1 MVKAIWMDVKF
12 VGRAESTLLFT
23 PLDYF
28 YLTQFS
34 FLQMEHFY
42 RKASYLAI
50 QKTSLNF
57 CLFPEQSASVCQGLG
72 MHRLCAGT
80 ICTVPVQILTP
91 ALGVDSLPLS
101 HQRCPYLFIIDL
113 QEFFIYSGYKFLV
126 KFMLC

>member
-91 ALGVDSLPLS
+91 ALGSFSSIFHIKKQKNRTCILRVMQLGCWWTSLF
-101 HQRCPYLFIIDL
+101 CPK
-113 QEFFIYSGYKFLV
+113 Q
-126 KFMLC
+126 

>member
-1 MVKAIWMDVKF
+1 MVVKAIWMDVKF

-42 RKASYLAI
+42 RKASDLAI

-57 CLFPEQSASVCQGLG
+57 CLFPEQRASVCQGLG
-72 MHRLCAGT
+72 MHRLC
-80 ICTVPVQILTP
+80 TVPVQTLTAVLGSFSSIFQIKKQKNRTHILRVMQ
-91 ALGVDSLPLS
+91 LGCWWTSLF
-101 HQRCPYLFIIDL
+101 CPK
-113 QEFFIYSGYKFLV
+113 Q
-126 KFMLC
+126 

>member
-42 RKASYLAI
+42 RKASDLAI

-57 CLFPEQSASVCQGLG
+57 CLFPEQSLRVSRTGHAQTL
-72 MHRLCAGT
+72 HRSC
-80 ICTVPVQILTP
+80 P
-91 ALGVDSLPLS
+91 DSHS
-101 HQRCPYLFIIDL
+101 SSRKL
-113 QEFFIYSGYKFLV
+113 QLHFSD
-126 KFMLC
+126 

>member
-91 ALGVDSLPLS
+91 ALGSFSSIFHIKKQKNRTRILRVMQLGCWWTSLF
-101 HQRCPYLFIIDL
+101 CPK
-113 QEFFIYSGYKFLV
+113 Q
-126 KFMLC
+126 

>member
-1 MVKAIWMDVKF
+1 MVVKAIWMDVKF

-91 ALGVDSLPLS
+91 ALGSFSSIFHIKKQKNRTRILRVMQLGCWWTSLF
-101 HQRCPYLFIIDL
+101 CPK
-113 QEFFIYSGYKFLV
+113 Q
-126 KFMLC
+126 

>member
-42 RKASYLAI
+42 RKASDLAI

-91 ALGVDSLPLS
+91 ALGSFSSIFHIKKQKNRTRILRVMQLGCWWTSLF
-101 HQRCPYLFIIDL
+101 CPK
-113 QEFFIYSGYKFLV
+113 Q
-126 KFMLC
+126 